1 MTQAALPDVTGDLH
15 LLLNGGL
22 AALDITQEEFDRAV
36 QRYEDLGAVLD
47 ERWAPT
53 HGSNVVYPQGSF
65 NLGTV
70 TRNIH
75 RNDDIDIDIV
85 AVRDIAKTSI
95 SQEELKAEIGDVAH
109 TYARRPE
116 SGFPLVEES
125 SRCWTLTWP
134 DMHMDI
140 LPAIPNRD
148 AGADNLFIPDRDVR
162 QWLMSNPV
170 GYAAWFRA
178 RTTPSLLA
186 SATAERKQLEI
197 QSVPTWQRRSILQRV
212 VQALKRHRDV
222 YFAQRLD
229 DRPASIV
236 ITTLAAHAYSG
247 GSDLYSALRQVVKD
261 MDDFLDLR
269 DGEWLLSNPAQPEEN
284 FVDSWAHD
292 PTKAGHF
299 FNWLSAA
306 QAEFTELET
315 KIGLHR
321 VLPLLDARFG
331 SRFVHGANLA
341 LADSLGAGGQG
352 GTRRLHAGGALAA
365 TSAAS
370 ASAVSLP
377 VRGHRFA
384 GGSSR

>member
-1 MTQAALPDVTGDLH
+1 MTQATLPDVTDDLH
-15 LLLNGGL
+15 QLLNGGL

-36 QRYEDLGAVLD
+36 ERYEGLGTVLD

-53 HGSNVVYPQGSF
+53 RGNNVVYPQGSF

-70 TRNIH
+70 TRNVH

-95 SQEELKAEIGDVAH
+95 SQEEQKAEIGDVAR

-116 SGFPLVEES
+116 SGLPLVEES

-148 AGADNLFIPDRDVR
+148 AGAEDLFIPDRDVR
-162 QWLMSNPV
+162 EWLMSNPV
-170 GYAAWFRA
+170 GYASWFQA
-178 RTTPSLLA
+178 RTTPTLLA
-186 SATAERKQLEI
+186 SLTAERKQLEI
-197 QSVPTWQRRSILQRV
+197 QSVPTWQRRSVLQRV
-212 VQALKRHRDV
+212 VQALKRHRDI

-247 GSDLYSALRQVVKD
+247 GSDLYSALRQVVRD
-261 MDDFLDLR
+261 MSDFVDLR
-269 DGEWLLSNPAQPEEN
+269 DGEWVLSNPAQPEEN
-284 FVDSWAHD
+284 FMDSWAHD

-299 FNWLSAA
+299 FDWLSAA
-306 QAEFTELET
+306 QAEFAELET
-315 KIGLHR
+315 KTGLHR
-321 VLPLLDARFG
+321 VLPLLEARFG
-331 SRFVHGANLA
+331 RRFVHGANVA
-341 LADSLGAGGQG
+341 LAESLGAGGQSS
-352 GTRRLHAGGALAA
+352 TRRMQTGGALTA
-365 TSAAS
+365 TSTAS

-377 VRGHRFA
+377 VRSHRFA
-384 GGSSR
+384 GGSSH